1 MNGNNLSVTITT
13 PQNKWILDDIKS
25 VTAPGVMGSFQVLSH
40 HAPMMT
46 QLEIGEVKLEMEQNK
61 EFYATT
67 GGFLEVLKNNVSL
80 LLESCEKA
88 LEIDIDRAEGAA
100 ERARDRI
107 KKRSDDVNIVRAEAA
122 LSRAL
127 NRIRIANKVK

>member
-1 MNGNNLSVTITT
+1 MNENNLSVTITT
-13 PQNKWILDDIKS
+13 PQNKWILDEIKS
-25 VTAPGVMGSFQVLSH
+25 VTAPGVMGSFQVLRH

-46 QLEIGEVKLEMEQNK
+46 QLEIGEIKLETEQNV
-61 EFYATT
+61 ERFATT

-88 LEIDIDRAEGAA
+88 TEIDIGRA
-100 ERARDRI
+100 ERAAGRARERLQ
-107 KKRSDDVNIVRAEAA
+107 KRPEEVDIPRAEIA
-122 LSRAL
+122 LARAL